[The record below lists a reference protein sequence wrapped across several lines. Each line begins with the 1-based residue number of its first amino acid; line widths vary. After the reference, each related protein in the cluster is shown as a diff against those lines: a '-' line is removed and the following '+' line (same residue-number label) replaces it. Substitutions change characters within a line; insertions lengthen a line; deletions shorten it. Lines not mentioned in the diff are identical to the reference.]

1 MDLTEDEIEQIKAA
15 VQQLPLEE
23 QETAL
28 RKELAKF
35 SSDKIQQCP
44 FCLMIEGKI
53 RTVDVYE
60 DDICKAVLEIN
71 PANPGHIILF
81 PKTHNR
87 SLDEL
92 SENEIN
98 ILYKTAHKLAII
110 LLKLSEGI
118 NIIISDGVASGKKF
132 EHIIISIIPR
142 FKDDN
147 INIYW
152 QGKPEKLEKLEKF
165 AEKIKEKIP
174 KEKKKKEEIN
184 EDELE
189 SYLVKPKHRIPN

>member
-118 NIIISDGVASGKKF
+118 NIIIS
-132 EHIIISIIPR
+132 IIPR